1 MSGNQD
7 RKVKWIEFPES
18 GVKRG
23 NGERDI
29 EAAEELLK
37 RGGER
42 MPRVQ
47 KKWEIFPGKN
57 TFYCDGRIVMGRQ
70 AGIFYVTLLLVIGTS
85 GLFFAFDCPFLTE
98 RISPVIPVVGAVL
111 FIFVLSNLL
120 KTSFSDPGI
129 IPRATNAEAENIERE
144 IEQPNGAGQ
153 AYRPPPRTK
162 EIQVKGQS
170 VKLKYCFTCKIFRP
184 PRASHCS
191 ICDNCVERF
200 DHHCPWVGNCVGK
213 RNYRYFYLFL
223 VSLAFHCVFIFVC
236 ALTHLVLESKD
247 KNNSENAHFLEAVR
261 KSPASIIVCVICF
274 FSVWSILGLAGFHT
288 YLTSSNLTT
297 NEDIKGSYSSK
308 RTSANFNPYSRG
320 NPFSN
325 CAMILCG
332 PLPPSMLDARGP
344 ATPAY
349 LAQHAESGHSRSSYG
364 TAASPGGY
372 PTQGGGL
379 TTLGLPGP
387 QGAPPSLSQLQRHMM
402 APPPTEADTRGE
414 SHDSLREIKIGDPE
428 VHNNDQQHHHR
439 SSQDRLNSTK
449 VQKSVSNNTLSS
461 RNLSLHDGVVPGES
475 PESPL
480 DLDQTTMIG
489 SALDL
494 DSLEGDRSEPQ
505 QTSQNGSQVGL
516 LKLSAV

>member
-1 MSGNQD
+1 MKNYD
-7 RKVKWIEFPES
+7 ANKVKWKDS
-18 GVKRG
+18 KDDSSVK
-23 NGERDI
+23 EPSFKEKASDI
-29 EAAEELLK
+29 EAAEELISK
-37 RGGER
+37 TKK
-42 MPRVQ
+42 MPKTQ

-57 TFYCDGRIVMGRQ
+57 SFYCDGRVVMGRQ

-85 GLFFAFDCPFLTE
+85 GLFFAFDCPYLASEIT
-98 RISPVIPVVGAVL
+98 PAIPVVGAVL

-144 IEQPNGAGQ
+144 IEQPSNGVGA

-162 EIQVKGQS
+162 EVQVKGQS

-236 ALTHLVLESKD
+236 ALTHLVLLSKGGGGE
-247 KNNSENAHFLEAVR
+247 KAHFLDAVR

-308 RTSANFNPYSRG
+308 RSSTNFNPYSRG

-325 CAMILCG
+325 CAMVLCG
-332 PLPPSMLDARGP
+332 PQPPSLIDARGKV
-344 ATPAY
+344 TQQFISAY
-349 LAQHAESGHSRSSYG
+349 ADPPVRASYG
-364 TAASPGGY
+364 STAPQNGY
-372 PTQGGGL
+372 PTQS
-379 TTLGLPGP
+379 
-387 QGAPPSLSQLQRHMM
+387 GAPPSLAQLQRHMM
-402 APPPTEADTRGE
+402 GPAD
-414 SHDSLREIKIGDPE
+414 REIQIGDPE
-428 VHNNDQQHHHR
+428 SEV
-439 SSQDRLNSTK
+439 SPEKEGSMNSVK
-449 VQKSVSNNTLSS
+449 KSVSNNTLSS
-461 RNLSLHDGVVPGES
+461 RNLELHDSEVTPEPGAG
-475 PESPL
+475 L

-494 DSLEGDRSEPQ
+494 DSLEGDRHSEQ
-505 QTSQNGSQVGL
+505 GHSQNSNSQNGSQIGL